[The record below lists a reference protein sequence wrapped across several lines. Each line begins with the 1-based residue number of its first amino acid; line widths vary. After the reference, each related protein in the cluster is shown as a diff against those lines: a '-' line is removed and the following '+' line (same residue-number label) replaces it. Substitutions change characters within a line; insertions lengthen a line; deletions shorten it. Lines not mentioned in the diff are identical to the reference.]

1 MKSIKLLIVDD
12 DNEVIEEFEKS
23 IEIYNRDSNNIKYKS
38 YIANNLDEA
47 KEKLETYI
55 IDTAII
61 DINLDCSGGNNVDG
75 NSVIEEIL
83 KYFRIPIF
91 VVSGTPD
98 KLDDSL
104 KNNVMIKRY
113 TREVDTN
120 KTLFETDIP
129 NSINLSTLKY
139 FSRNGYLEQEITK
152 IYWEYLSQTIE
163 YWEEVA
169 NEFSQEDIDKILSR
183 HTLSCLTEKLYVNG
197 NIGRFDEYHFG
208 EMYIIPPIKQ
218 HYHTGDIIKKGEEYF
233 IILNPACDIVNIDIT
248 KPHKSK
254 LNFYILAKIISISQ
268 IPKIQRSDRDKSE
281 NIQQIKKN
289 NGGDSYHFLPIFAD
303 IFPKG
308 NSDGK
313 DNSDGYVIDFQNLQI
328 VQSGLEEK
336 QTYDKMEYI
345 RAREKFIVEY
355 DRVASIAPTFLK
367 DIIARFSHYYARQGQ
382 PKFMGIR

>member
-1 MKSIKLLIVDD
+1 MKTIKLLIVDD
-12 DNEVIEEFEKS
+12 NNEVIEEFKDS
-23 IEIYNRDSNNIKYKS
+23 IEIYNRDNDNIKYKP
-38 YIANNLDEA
+38 YVANNLEAA

-61 DINLDCSGGNNVDG
+61 DINLNNSSGGDNVDG

-120 KTLFETDIP
+120 QKLFEIDIP
-129 NSINLSTLKY
+129 NSIKSPTLKY
-139 FSRNGYLEQEITK
+139 FSRNGYLEKEITK

-163 YWEEVA
+163 HWEQVTE
-169 NEFSQEDIDKILSR
+169 ELSQEVIDKILSR
-183 HTLSCLTEKLYVNG
+183 HTLSCLNEKLYVNG

-208 EMYIIPPIKQ
+208 EMYIKPPIKQ
-218 HYHTGDIIKKGEEYF
+218 HYHTGDIIKKDEEYF
-233 IILNPACDIVNIDIT
+233 IILNPACDIVNADIK
-248 KPHKSK
+248 KPYKSK

-268 IPKIQRSDRDKSE
+268 IPKIQYCNKDKDK
-281 NIQQIKKN
+281 NKDIQEIKKN
-289 NGGDSYHFLPIFAD
+289 NGGGSYHFLPIFAD
-303 IFPKG
+303 IFPQ
-308 NSDGK
+308 D
-313 DNSDGYVIDFQNLQI
+313 SDGYVIDFQNLQM
-328 VQSGLEEK
+328 VQTGLVSN
-336 QTYDKMEYI
+336 QTYDNIEQYI
-345 RAREKFIVEY
+345 KAREQFIVEY
-355 DRVASIAPTFLK
+355 KRVASIAPLFLK

-382 PKFMGIR
+382 PNCIGN